1 MCPQQILMEWTHVGA
16 LTGFTYPETLMGFSQ
31 LACCDEKYSQL
42 KLMNIKNNSENFMVN
57 FWYLNISLSC
67 RSNIYTRILNINPH
81 ELKFQW
87 LLEYWSNSHEFNK
100 LIIKNKMHTKK

>member
-57 FWYLNISLSC
+57 F
-67 RSNIYTRILNINPH
+67 
-81 ELKFQW
+81 
-87 LLEYWSNSHEFNK
+87 
-100 LIIKNKMHTKK
+100 